1 MNLDT
6 FNITHRS
13 TETCNKISET
23 MKKTGALWKRYL
35 ELQPEDYHFETCK
48 QFRTYLKNT
57 NDQQLIKLLGGE

>member
-13 TETCNKISET
+13 TETRNKISET

-35 ELQPEDYHFETCK
+35 ELLPDGYQFSSCK